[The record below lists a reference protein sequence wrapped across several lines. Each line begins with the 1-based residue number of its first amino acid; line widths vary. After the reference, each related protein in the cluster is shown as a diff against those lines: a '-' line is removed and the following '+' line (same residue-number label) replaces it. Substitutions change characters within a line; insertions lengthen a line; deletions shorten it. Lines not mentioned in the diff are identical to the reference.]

1 MGKNDRSDIAKIGTD
16 IAAQRPAAPTVGMD
30 LYCEMFETGEPVT
43 GKVIGADE
51 RWVRLKLDEIGREWL
66 VRPERI
72 DLAKGCWQHLAAD
85 YPQIAAEP
93 AFDKEFRPAPP
104 AKAPP
109 VSASE
114 IGAAADKLKAH
125 LPEALRGLVD
135 DVVQGATDRVL
146 GGPGDAKLARWTG
159 RGKLD
164 AVYLDR
170 KTRVAKRGAVQGTE
184 GWFRT
189 ADLAKFPDQFD
200 ML

>member
-1 MGKNDRSDIAKIGTD
+1 MGKNDRNDITKIAAD
-16 IAAQRPAAPTVGMD
+16 IAAQRPAAPAVGME
-30 LYCEMFETGEPVT
+30 LYCEMFETGEAVT
-43 GKVIGADE
+43 GKVIGADD

-66 VRPERI
+66 VRPDRI
-72 DLAKGCWQHLAAD
+72 DLAKGTWQHLAAD
-85 YPQIAAEP
+85 YPQIAADPE
-93 AFDKEFRPAPP
+93 FDREFRPTLPP
-104 AKAPP
+104 KGPS
-109 VSASE
+109 VSTSE

-170 KTRVAKRGAVQGTE
+170 KTRTPKRGAEHGTE

-189 ADLAKFPDQFD
+189 ADLAKFSDHFD
-200 ML
+200 RL